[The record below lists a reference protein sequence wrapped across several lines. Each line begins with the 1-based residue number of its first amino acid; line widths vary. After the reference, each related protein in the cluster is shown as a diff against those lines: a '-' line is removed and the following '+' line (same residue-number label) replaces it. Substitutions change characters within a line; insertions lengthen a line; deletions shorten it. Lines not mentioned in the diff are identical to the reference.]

1 MTPNLTRLFELA
13 KQEQYQYR
21 DGYTIITDAA
31 IANRKIESLMKT
43 HGEALIAA
51 LEAIL
56 AADERGQGLPYAEA
70 MQRAAKLLAQLE
82 VEAHNG

>member
-1 MTPNLTRLFELA
+1 MRPALAKLFERA
-13 KQEQYQYR
+13 KSDR
-21 DGYTIITDAA
+21 M
-31 IANRKIESLMKT
+31 NRENWSAFVRKSEMLDR

>member
-1 MTPNLTRLFELA
+1 MTPNLTRLFAEARKDPLACAELGMLLL
-13 KQEQYQYR
+13 
-21 DGYTIITDAA
+21 D
-31 IANRKIESLMKT
+31 

>member
-1 MTPNLTRLFELA
+1 MGPNLTRLFDNTKLGTNSDVIAASEEL
-13 KQEQYQYR
+13 R
-21 DGYTIITDAA
+21 DLFK
-31 IANRKIESLMKT
+31 R

-51 LEAIL
+51 LESIL

-82 VEAHNG
+82 AEAQP